1 MIFFLNLNGT
11 CTRQDTD
18 HIYQGSNNVSKVIAI
33 TGIAPGQSHVDVAF
47 TLPNGLTVGYL
58 PMAYKGAYKLE
69 DSSAVS
75 MHLWELNLSYN
86 VTEMQG
92 TIGVSFNAVTGI
104 TEENP
109 KGNNLTS
116 YTNTFEVE
124 YSALPIPPSSATE
137 SELEQI
143 LNLLEA
149 YAAVNPGIVE
159 KLENFQIGTIT
170 AQAGEPGT
178 QPKVTAEIINKSLP
192 NGYDLN
198 MDFTLP
204 TGESAGFNRVTAE
217 AETIPAGSIAE
228 VDVTTSGPNTSKNFA
243 FKFKIP
249 KGDKGT
255 AGQDGLDGAGV
266 FALKQ
271 VYESTTTKIPA
282 SNVEIPTGRFG
293 QIKEFDMLIDTSG
306 NMFRVLAGNSSL
318 NGNIITVRYY
328 TSIKGDIGDTPDITV
343 NATVDNAVGIPSV
356 TVTESGTP
364 EAPEINLSFHNLK
377 GEPGDV
383 SGSVTGVKG
392 NNEAN
397 YRQGLVNL
405 TPENIGAPSTSGT
418 YEDLS
423 VGSATSL
430 TRHPLTSADD
440 LDNIKNEGYY
450 VWIDEQPK
458 NSPCAFASM
467 IIMWA
472 SSNNY
477 PKQIVFRQGS
487 KANAN
492 GQYTSDEIWL
502 RSYDGNNDVW
512 TDWVLIP
519 TLRYLTSNFSN
530 RNLLANPAFE
540 INQRGLSKYTGS
552 ANYTVD
558 RWKSI
563 SANNIIE
570 VISNGIRFTNG
581 YSSNSYIKQIL
592 EENYSGVTLTFSAK
606 ISAISAGSA
615 RMAMYYTTVDNPNTW
630 TLIGS
635 GLTIDNTGIH
645 SLTVTIP
652 NSALRVSADLGG
664 TGRAVIE
671 YQWAK
676 LEYGLSATRFERP
689 DTSTELSKCQRY
701 YYAIG
706 RGGNK
711 NNYAIISGLC
721 FGFASNQVRT
731 LLKTPIPM
739 RKSPSITMNG
749 SFSATKTSG
758 PTNAVESISIQY
770 FDEDNIAI
778 MVITSNTIVVGDTYI
793 LQRNNDTSANIEFD
807 AEL

>member
-124 YSALPIPPSSATE
+124 YSSLPIPPSSATE

-149 YAAVNPGIVE
+149 YAAVNSGIVE

-170 AQAGEPGT
+170 ARSIDAGSEP
-178 QPKVTAEIINKSLP
+178 QVVAKVINQDVP
-192 NGYDLN
+192 NRFLLN

-204 TGESAGFNRVTAE
+204 RGEQGPPGEITG
-217 AETIPAGSIAE
+217 
-228 VDVTTSGPNTSKNFA
+228 
-243 FKFKIP
+243 
-249 KGDKGT
+249 
-255 AGQDGLDGAGV
+255 
-266 FALKQ
+266 
-271 VYESTTTKIPA
+271 
-282 SNVEIPTGRFG
+282 
-293 QIKEFDMLIDTSG
+293 
-306 NMFRVLAGNSSL
+306 
-318 NGNIITVRYY
+318 
-328 TSIKGDIGDTPDITV
+328 
-343 NATVDNAVGIPSV
+343 AV
-356 TVTESGTP
+356 
-364 EAPEINLSFHNLK
+364 A
-377 GEPGDV
+377 
-383 SGSVTGVKG
+383 GVKG
-392 NNEAN
+392 NEETE
-397 YRQGLVNL
+397 YRQGLVNI

-430 TRHPLTSADD
+430 TRHSLTSADD

-458 NSPCAFASM
+458 NSPCAYASM

-472 SSNNY
+472 SSDNF

-487 KANAN
+487 QTNAN

-530 RNLLANPAFE
+530 RNLLANPTFE

-671 YQWAK
+671 YQWTK
-676 LEYGLSATRFERP
+676 LEYGLSATRFEQP

-706 RGGNK
+706 RGENK

-778 MVITSNTIVVGDTYI
+778 MVTTSNTIVVGDTYI